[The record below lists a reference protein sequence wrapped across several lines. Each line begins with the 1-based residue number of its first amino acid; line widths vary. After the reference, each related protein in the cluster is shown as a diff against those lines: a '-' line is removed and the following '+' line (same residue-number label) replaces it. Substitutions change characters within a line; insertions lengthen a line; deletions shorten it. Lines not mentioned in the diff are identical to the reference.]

1 MCNLCI
7 LLYYCIVYYISF
19 KPNQYKKMMFF
30 WPINVKKNANRET
43 FIFNLKI
50 LSLMKFLRSLRTVIN
65 LHFKKNVRFQLFE
78 LKKII
83 GVQSMDNTSKLDKI
97 IEHLFSINP
106 LPVSL
111 ADAEWLCNKIRP
123 MLLIEPTLL
132 EISGPLHVVGDIH
145 GQIND
150 LVHIFKAVGLPPYAK
165 WLFLGDYVDRGKYSV
180 EVICLLF
187 ALKIK
192 YPYQIYLIRGNHET
206 RDMTEIFG
214 FEKECREKLSHTIW
228 PLFCTTF
235 DALPLAAVI
244 NNTIFCV
251 HGGISPDLFSIH
263 QIREIDRP
271 FDIPQNGMITDLLWS
286 DPNPNVEEYGQSSRG
301 STVTWGLGPVKKFM
315 QNNKLTMV
323 VRGHQVA
330 LNGFDYPFYPNKSIV
345 TLFSASNYDI
355 TCRNKAAYMVV
366 DKDGKTSFRTPNYF
380 NMAMTM
386 PLPLPKRVSTSPDAL
401 PTFTQNS
408 RLASK
413 YKYTEDAMSK
423 SPRNNMQKKRSRSN
437 SLSLTDPIGRD
448 YSSPSMLANTT
459 TSCYSPPVKKR
470 ALRTQSALMSRRNGL
485 RNSLS

>member
-1 MCNLCI
+1 M
-7 LLYYCIVYYISF
+7 
-19 KPNQYKKMMFF
+19 
-30 WPINVKKNANRET
+30 E
-43 FIFNLKI
+43 
-50 LSLMKFLRSLRTVIN
+50 
-65 LHFKKNVRFQLFE
+65 
-78 LKKII
+78 
-83 GVQSMDNTSKLDKI
+83 NTSKVDKI

-106 LPVSL
+106 LPISL
-111 ADAEWLCNKIRP
+111 TDAEWLCNKIRP

-132 EISGPLHVVGDIH
+132 EISGPIHVVGDIH

-150 LVHIFKAVGLPPYAK
+150 LVHIFKSVGLPPYAK
-165 WLFLGDYVDRGKYSV
+165 WLFLGDYVDRGRHSV

-244 NNTIFCV
+244 NSTIFCV

-271 FDIPQNGMITDLLWS
+271 FDIPQNGLVTDLLWS

-301 STVTWGLGPVKKFM
+301 STVTWGLSPVKKFM
-315 QNNKLTMV
+315 QDNKLTMV

-355 TCRNKAAYMVV
+355 SCRNKAAYMII
-366 DKDGKTSFRTPNYF
+366 DKDGLPSFRTPNF
-380 NMAMTM
+380 FSMTM
-386 PLPLPKRVSTSPDAL
+386 NLPVPKRSSDAL
-401 PTFTQNS
+401 PTFTQNT

-413 YKYTEDAMSK
+413 YRVSDEMNSSMPRQPKT
-423 SPRNNMQKKRSRSN
+423 PRNNLSKKRTRSF
-437 SLSLTDPIGRD
+437 SMSHTDPIGVD
-448 YSSPSMLANTT
+448 YSSPSVLASTG
-459 TSCYSPPVKKR
+459 CYSPPPVKKR